1 MPAENVL
8 YEAKFSVRQDLA
20 PFSFVAGKDY
30 CIVTGV
36 TNISVTELV
45 IPDCV
50 TEIRETALMN
60 CKSLISLTLPIADR
74 NMGYV
79 FTTLDPTNT
88 NFKSHIPSS
97 LKTIVLSEGVTTVA
111 PEAFKNFSYITD
123 IHLPSTLTRIGENA
137 FSGCT
142 ALQNYHITDL
152 TSFCELYTESSHL
165 GSGDNLYLNGEL
177 VTELV
182 VPDGVFSVGN
192 AFAYYKQLISVTMPD
207 SVVNIGSGAFA
218 DCSSLNSITFS
229 ENLVS
234 IGGSA
239 FSGCTRLSN
248 VEIPKTVR
256 SIGESA
262 FADCTS
268 LKQIVIP
275 EGVTSIAR
283 RAFEGSGVRSIVIP
297 KSVVYIAESA
307 FVSNSYLGSVYYGG
321 SQAEWE
327 AITIK
332 GLNTDLTGSTIYY
345 YSETQPTE
353 AGNYWHYDDDGVTPV
368 VW

>member
-1 MPAENVL
+1 
-8 YEAKFSVRQDLA
+8 
-20 PFSFVAGKDY
+20 
-30 CIVTGV
+30 
-36 TNISVTELV
+36 
-45 IPDCV
+45 
-50 TEIRETALMN
+50 
-60 CKSLISLTLPIADR
+60 
-74 NMGYV
+74 
-79 FTTLDPTNT
+79 
-88 NFKSHIPSS
+88 
-97 LKTIVLSEGVTTVA
+97 
-111 PEAFKNFSYITD
+111 
-123 IHLPSTLTRIGENA
+123 
-137 FSGCT
+137 
-142 ALQNYHITDL
+142 
-152 TSFCELYTESSHL
+152 
-165 GSGDNLYLNGEL
+165 
-177 VTELV
+177 
-182 VPDGVFSVGN
+182 
-192 AFAYYKQLISVTMPD
+192 MPD

-275 EGVTSIAR
+275 EGVTSIALWT
-283 RAFEGSGVRSIVIP
+283 FDGSGLRSIVIP

-332 GLNTDLTGSTIYY
+332 GSNTDLKGSTIYY

-353 AGNYWHYDDDGVTPV
+353 AGNYWHYDVDGVTPV
-368 VW
+368 IW